1 MNVTGCRR
9 WLAVRLAI
17 AYNLG
22 ANAIRLMRTIT
33 RRDRSAAIAVAATVV
48 SASTRDADIARAIRH
63 AALRDPETLTVT
75 ARGEVVTFESR
86 LSDDAA
92 LDLLQWCS
100 GSFANSL
107 WNQSQNRQLSP
118 AQLAWAHKLATDLL
132 QQESQAQDDSEAAQF
147 ARLFDVFKAA
157 KARGLKRLTLRLS
170 GVNVKPNRDL
180 TMLWVTSQTEKV
192 EGDYGLQPKYLGK
205 ITPNN
210 LDSRLADDVKSVLME
225 AASDPLTA
233 AIRYGKET
241 GSCSCCGRDLTNAE
255 SIRLGIGPIC
265 REKFGL

>member
-1 MNVTGCRR
+1 MQT
-9 WLAVRLAI
+9 ATA
-17 AYNLG
+17 
-22 ANAIRLMRTIT
+22 
-33 RRDRSAAIAVAATVV
+33 DRSAAIARAA
-48 SASTRDADIARAIRH
+48 RH
-63 AALRDPETLTVT
+63 AALGDPRVMTVT
-75 ARGEVVTFESR
+75 ARGEAVSFTSR
-86 LSDDAA
+86 LSDDSAMQ
-92 LDLLQWCS
+92 LLQWCP
-100 GSFANSL
+100 GRFAQSL
-107 WNQSQNRQLSP
+107 SQQSHDRQLS
-118 AQLAWAHKLATDLL
+118 ASQMAWAHKLACDLL
-132 QQESQAQDDSEAAQF
+132 QESQAQDDSEAAQF
-147 ARLFDVFKAA
+147 TRLFDVFKAA

-210 LDSRLADDVKSVLME
+210 LDSRLADDVKSVLIE

-241 GSCSCCGRDLTNAE
+241 GSCSCCGRDLTNAQ
-255 SIRLGIGPIC
+255 SIKLGIGPIC

>member
-1 MNVTGCRR
+1 MSTYTSTDALLDRVISGLHATNPQAAANLEFD
-9 WLAVRLAI
+9 LAQSE
-17 AYNLG
+17 
-22 ANAIRLMRTIT
+22 T
-33 RRDRSAAIAVAATVV
+33 VAQTF
-48 SASTRDADIARAIRH
+48 
-63 AALRDPETLTVT
+63 TVT
-75 ARGEVVTFESR
+75 ARGESVTFTSTLSDEKVLQTLRGLRSTFAADLAAKFNR
-86 LSDDAA
+86 LSDK
-92 LDLLQWCS
+92 QY
-100 GSFANSL
+100 
-107 WNQSQNRQLSP
+107 
-118 AQLAWAHKLATDLL
+118 AWAHKLAVDSINREK
-132 QQESQAQDDSEAAQF
+132 ESQPQTNNQEAQF

-157 KARGLKRLTLRLS
+157 KSRGLKRLTLRLS

-205 ITPNN
+205 ITPNS
-210 LDSRLADDVKSVLME
+210 LDSRLADDVKAVLFE
-225 AASDPLTA
+225 AANDPLTA